1 MTKKDLMTGDIVV
14 TRNGLKAVVIRTDKA
29 DYLLFPSGGYD
40 WLEDYTDELTYLYAE
55 DDSSGSDDIMQV
67 YRATDSAIGFADFDD
82 EYPIYERD
90 DTWTIPKKSNAEY
103 SNKKEVKENS
113 IMNNNNI
120 SIIAQQFYGN
130 RTATEIRK
138 DDIDAFLLGYTSSA
152 DLSLTGES
160 VDRQIVKVPET
171 DNIVIVYDKNQENET
186 IGDGRVNNISCEI
199 PEIGFKIHSR
209 CFACRIDEN
218 GELQSLEKGDAEKF
232 IDYFVK

>member
-55 DDSSGSDDIMQV
+55 DDSGSDDIMQV

-90 DTWTIPKKSNAEY
+90 DTWTIPKKSNAED
-103 SNKKEVKENS
+103 SDKKEVKENS

-120 SIIAQQFYGN
+120 AIIAQQFYGN

-138 DDIDAFLLGYTSSA
+138 DDIDAFLLGCTSSV
-152 DLSLTGES
+152 DLSLMGEN
-160 VDRQIVKVPET
+160 VDKEIVKVPGT

-186 IGDGRVNNISCEI
+186 IRDGRVNNISCEI
-199 PEIGFKIHSR
+199 SEIGFEIHSR